1 VPVVAKKIV
10 NLKQAAP
17 FIMGANIGTTIT
29 AFIAAMINLQTPG
42 ALSIAF
48 VHLLFNLT
56 GVLFFFPVPVLRTIP
71 IKLAG
76 GLGSLSAKYRLT
88 AFIFVLVTFFVLPV
102 ACIYL
107 NQK

>member
-1 VPVVAKKIV
+1 
-10 NLKQAAP
+10 
-17 FIMGANIGTTIT
+17 
-29 AFIAAMINLQTPG
+29 MISLQTPG

-48 VHLLFNLT
+48 VHLIFNLT
-56 GVLFFFPVPVLRTIP
+56 GVLFFFPVPALRAIP
-71 IKLAG
+71 IKLAE

-88 AFIFVLVTFFVLPV
+88 AFLFVLVTFFILPV